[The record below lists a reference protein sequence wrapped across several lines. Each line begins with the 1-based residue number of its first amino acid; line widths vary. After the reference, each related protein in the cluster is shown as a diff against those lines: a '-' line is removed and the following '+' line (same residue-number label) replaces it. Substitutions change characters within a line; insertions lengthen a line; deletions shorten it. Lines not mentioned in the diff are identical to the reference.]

1 MVLLKESR
9 NEIICDLA
17 ETYHIF
23 DMKALPPSMVA
34 VLVLGLRSDS
44 RTVMKYQG
52 IKETNHLLLLASI
65 SDSLLW
71 IRWSMTKDGQNGKN
85 MPESMTAKLI
95 GQEEKQTEKESEIT
109 FSSGEEFKAYRE
121 KLIRGDT

>member
-1 MVLLKESR
+1 
-9 NEIICDLA
+9 
-17 ETYHIF
+17 
-23 DMKALPPSMVA
+23 MVA

-71 IRWSMTKDGQNGKN
+71 IRWSMTKDGQKGKN

-95 GQEEKQTEKESEIT
+95 GQEENQEEKALEKEAEIT
-109 FSSGEEFKAYRE
+109 FYSGDEFKAYRE

>member
-1 MVLLKESR
+1 
-9 NEIICDLA
+9 
-17 ETYHIF
+17 
-23 DMKALPPSMVA
+23 MVA

-52 IKETNHLLLLASI
+52 IKDTNHLLMLSSI

-71 IRWSMTKDGQNGKN
+71 IRWSMTKDGQKGKN

-95 GQEEKQTEKESEIT
+95 GQEEKAMEKEAEIT
-109 FSSGEEFKAYRE
+109 FSSGYEFEVYRE
-121 KLIRGDT
+121 KLIRGET